1 MTTSNAG
8 TFPYTDEDGT
18 VWLAFSDWGEGKR
31 DRILMC
37 VHGLTRQSRDF
48 DFLANELK
56 DQLKVI
62 EVDLAGH
69 GRSGWLSNKS
79 GYNIE
84 NFLRHIDGLLDYRGI
99 SKWIG
104 LVLVWGD

>member
-1 MTTSNAG
+1 MR
-8 TFPYTDEDGT
+8 P
-18 VWLAFSDWGEGKR
+18 
-31 DRILMC
+31 RINKA
-37 VHGLTRQSRDF
+37 VTRFR
-48 DFLANELK
+48 FLSNELK

-99 SKWIG
+99 SKMDWLG
-104 LVLVWGD
+104 TGVGD

>member
-18 VWLAFSDWGEGKR
+18 VWLAFSDWSDGKR

-48 DFLANELK
+48 DFLSNELK

-62 EVDLAGH
+62 EVDIAGH

-79 GYNIE
+79 ANKIE
-84 NFLRHIDGLLDYRGI
+84 NYLGQIDG
-99 SKWIG
+99 
-104 LVLVWGD
+104 

>member
-18 VWLAFSDWGEGKR
+18 VWLAFSDWGEGQR

-48 DFLANELK
+48 DFLSNEFK

-62 EVDLAGH
+62 EVDL
-69 GRSGWLSNKS
+69 SL
-79 GYNIE
+79 I
-84 NFLRHIDGLLDYRGI
+84 HI
-99 SKWIG
+99 
-104 LVLVWGD
+104 